1 MTKFLLFIIILN
13 ILVVIY
19 NLYMWFKVGIE
30 NESLK
35 KENKELRY
43 YLNYEY
49 NRNIRNNDKSFE
61 RIDIEDDY
69 RKLLLEKDTE
79 VKEYYEDEYSKKE
92 MGTAERVRFV
102 GIVYGLYEAISIINQ
117 IDEDKKTSSH

>member
-1 MTKFLLFIIILN
+1 MTNFILFIIILN
-13 ILVVIY
+13 LAVVIY

-49 NRNIRNNDKSFE
+49 NRNIRSDKNE
-61 RIDIEDDY
+61 RI
-69 RKLLLEKDTE
+69 
-79 VKEYYEDEYSKKE
+79 
-92 MGTAERVRFV
+92 F
-102 GIVYGLYEAISIINQ
+102 
-117 IDEDKKTSSH
+117 

>member
-1 MTKFLLFIIILN
+1 MSKFLLFIIILN
-13 ILVVIY
+13 FVVVIY

-49 NRNIRNNDKSFE
+49 NRNIRNNDTSFE
-61 RIDIEDDY
+61 RIDIEDNY
-69 RKLLLEKDTE
+69 RKLLLEKVNE
-79 VKEYYEDEYSKKE
+79 LKEYYEDEYDNKE

-117 IDEDKKTSSH
+117 INKNIKKD

>member
-1 MTKFLLFIIILN
+1 MNNFILFVIVLN

-43 YLNYEY
+43 YLNLEY
-49 NRNIRNNDKSFE
+49 KRNVRNDKNE
-61 RIDIEDDY
+61 
-69 RKLLLEKDTE
+69 
-79 VKEYYEDEYSKKE
+79 
-92 MGTAERVRFV
+92 
-102 GIVYGLYEAISIINQ
+102 
-117 IDEDKKTSSH
+117 

>member
-1 MTKFLLFIIILN
+1 MSKFILLIIIVNL
-13 ILVVIY
+13 IVVIY

-49 NRNIRNNDKSFE
+49 NRNIRK
-61 RIDIEDDY
+61 
-69 RKLLLEKDTE
+69 K
-79 VKEYYEDEYSKKE
+79 VKYFCKNKE
-92 MGTAERVRFV
+92 W
-102 GIVYGLYEAISIINQ
+102 
-117 IDEDKKTSSH
+117 